1 MDDRST
7 DIFDPMEGN
16 NDDNVEEEEEVKEE
30 PEEEQEDKEDSS
42 SSEKE
47 EEADEDEPDPGS
59 PLRQKA
65 GEDIKETYLKEVQQF
80 LNKGKSRNYAQMLL
94 LMLYYL

>member
-1 MDDRST
+1 
-7 DIFDPMEGN
+7 MEGN
-16 NDDNVEEEEEVKEE
+16 NDDNVEVEEEVKEE
-30 PEEEQEDKEDSS
+30 PEEEQEDEDSD

-47 EEADEDEPDPGS
+47 EEADEDEPDPWS

-65 GEDIKETYLKEVQQF
+65 GEDVKETYLKEVQQF
-80 LNKGKSRNYAQMLL
+80 LDKGKSRNYAQMLL